1 MRTST
6 MKSAFTFA
14 LATLALAPLAPSP
27 AAAQIAGTGAPPDAR
42 LPHAG
47 APCGS
52 EMDARL
58 AFGLCPDGSFDFYA
72 SASYRDGIPTPEEV
86 FGYPLGSWHTTYGR
100 MERYLAALVAAA
112 PDRVRVFDYGMSVER
127 QVMHLVAISSE
138 ANIGRLEDIRGALQ
152 ALSDPRRT
160 DRGAAASLASS
171 TPVAVWI
178 NAAND
183 GNESAAF
190 EAAIQL
196 AYQLAAGEDAR
207 TQSLRDGAVVLINLA
222 HNPESHERFVAW
234 YNAFVMGDADP
245 DALEHRAPWGMNTN
259 NNHYQIDL
267 NRDGLGLTQTESR
280 AVAAELQRW
289 RPQVFVDLHGQT
301 TQYFFPPPATP
312 VLPFYPDSY
321 EKWLERLGAANG
333 EAFDQH
339 GWSYYVRDVF
349 DLFYPGY
356 WDTYPSL
363 HGAIGM
369 TYETDGGGGKGVR
382 WRRDDGT
389 ILTFADGIAHHFVA
403 SLQTIETAVRNRE
416 EMLRDFHAH
425 FASAME
431 TARRGGL
438 RTVVWVPGDRPA
450 EAARLA
456 TTLLRHGVEVSR
468 TTSPGTFTGTG
479 YIDGRRARVSVPA
492 GAYVVDLAQP
502 GATVART
509 LLAAEAPLPEE
520 FVAEQLGRWARD
532 ARRATD
538 REGFEFYDVT
548 AWNLVLAAGLE
559 GWWSADGAA
568 LQATPLDLPP
578 GLARA
583 PGDWR
588 TDVAWARGGGVT
600 GRARSAYV
608 WPAGGIASYRLLA
621 RLLDEGFNVAVS
633 ELPMVVDGVEH
644 PRGSFIARVGR
655 NAEGLH
661 DRIAALAAE
670 AGVVVTA
677 AASAFPDR
685 GSQGTGSE
693 ATRAIAPPKVAVLA
707 GEGVS
712 VTSYG
717 ALWYHLERRIGQP
730 FTALRASDVARA
742 DLEKFDVI
750 ILPPGGYDG
759 VLGEAGGER
768 LGAWIR
774 GGGTAIGWGGAAS
787 YLMGEEFGTAHVGTD
802 ELPEDSVEAI
812 RARIEAAA
820 PPGTTLPP
828 AAAPGAAP
836 DDELTL
842 PGTFLRARPDR
853 THWLTLGYERDAIP
867 VIMRS
872 RALPLSEE
880 GANPVVF
887 ADAPDLVISGFTWPE
902 NTDRAYAGRAYATV
916 DYIGRGKVVLFA
928 EEPIFRLVFD
938 GPAGL
943 LMNAIYLG
951 ARGRRDAA
959 R

>member
-1 MRTST
+1 MTRHSRPIL
-6 MKSAFTFA
+6 AAAA
-14 LATLALAPLAPSP
+14 LAAVALTPS
-27 AAAQIAGTGAPPDAR
+27 ATAAQDAGPR
-42 LPHAG
+42 LPLTTA
-47 APCGS
+47 CRS
-52 EMDARL
+52 ELDARL
-58 AFGLCPDGSFDFYA
+58 AFGLCPDGTFDFYA
-72 SASYRDGIPTPEEV
+72 AGEYRDGIPTPEAV
-86 FGYPLGSWHTTYGR
+86 LGYPIGSWHTTYGR
-100 MERYLAALVAAA
+100 METFLAALAATA
-112 PDRVRVFDYGMSVER
+112 SDRVRVFDYGTSVER
-127 QVMHLVAISSE
+127 QVMHLVAVSSE
-138 ANIGRLEDIRGALQ
+138 ANIARLEEVRASLQ

-160 DRGAAASLASS
+160 DAGRAAALAGA
-171 TPVAVWI
+171 TPVAVWL

-207 TQSLRDGAVVLINLA
+207 TRALRDGAVVLINLA

-245 DALEHRAPWGMNTN
+245 DALEHNAPWGLSTN

-267 NRDGLGLTQTESR
+267 NRDALGLTQTESR

-321 EKWLERLGAANG
+321 VKWLERMGAQNA

-349 DLFYPGY
+349 DLYYPGY

-403 SLQTIETAVRNRE
+403 SLQTIETAVRNRVE
-416 EMLRDFHAH
+416 LLRDFHGH
-425 FASAME
+425 FASGMDG
-431 TARRGGL
+431 ARRGGP

-456 TTLLRHGVEVSR
+456 TTLLRHGIEVSR
-468 TTSPGTFTGTG
+468 TTASATFTGTSYLG
-479 YIDGRRARVSVPA
+479 GGRGRVSIPA
-492 GAYVVDLAQP
+492 GAYVVDLVQP
-502 GATVART
+502 NATLART
-509 LLAAEAPLPEE
+509 LLAPDVEMPAEFA
-520 FVAEQLGRWARD
+520 AEQLARWARD
-532 ARRATD
+532 IRRSAD
-538 REGFEFYDVT
+538 EEGFEFYDVT
-548 AWNLVLAAGLE
+548 AWNLVLAAGLD
-559 GWWSADGAA
+559 GWWSNDGASLRA
-568 LQATPLDLPP
+568 APLTLPD
-578 GLARA
+578 GMAKA

-588 TDVAWARGGGVT
+588 TDVAWSRGGGVT

-608 WPAGGIASYRLLA
+608 WPAGSLGSYRLLA
-621 RLLDEGFNVAVS
+621 RLLDEGFSVAVT
-633 ELPMVVDGVEH
+633 ELPMVVDGADH
-644 PRGSFIARVGR
+644 PRGTFIARVGR
-655 NAEGLH
+655 NPASLH
-661 DRIAALAAE
+661 ERIAALAAE
-670 AGVVVTA
+670 AGVVATA
-677 AASAFPDR
+677 AASAFPSR

-693 ATRAIAPPKVAVLA
+693 ATRSLTQPRVAVLA

-712 VTSYG
+712 ITSFG
-717 ALWYHLERRIGQP
+717 ATWFHLERRIGQP
-730 FTALRASDVARA
+730 FTALRATQLART

-750 ILPPGGYDG
+750 ILPPGGYAGSLGDDG
-759 VLGEAGGER
+759 TER
-768 LGAWIR
+768 LAEWIR
-774 GGGTAIGWGGAAS
+774 GGGVAIGWGGAAS
-787 YLMGEEFGTAHVGTD
+787 FLMGESFETSHVGAE
-802 ELPEDSVEAI
+802 ELPEDSVAAI
-812 RARIEAAA
+812 RTAIEAAA
-820 PPGTTLPP
+820 PAGTGLPP
-828 AAAPGAAP
+828 ATSPGASPEA
-836 DDELTL
+836 ELSV
-842 PGTFLRARPDR
+842 PGAFLRTRVDR
-853 THWLTLGYERDAIP
+853 THWLTLGYERAELP
-867 VIMRS
+867 VLMRG
-872 RALPLSEE
+872 RALPLSED

-887 ADAPDLVISGFTWPE
+887 AEGNDLVIAGFSWPE
-902 NTDRAYAGRAYATV
+902 NTPRTYGGRAYATV
-916 DYIGRGKVVLFA
+916 DYVGRGRIVLFA
-928 EEPIFRLVFD
+928 DEPIYRLVFD

>member
-1 MRTST
+1 MDSLTT
-6 MKSAFTFA
+6 KSAFLLA
-14 LATLALAPLAPSP
+14 LVTLALPSLGSTRV
-27 AAAQIAGTGAPPDAR
+27 AAQMVGTGAMTDVRIPQV
-42 LPHAG
+42 G
-47 APCGS
+47 EPCRS

-72 SASYRDGIPTPEEV
+72 SASYRDGVPTPEEV

-100 MERYLAALVAAA
+100 MERYLDALVAAA
-112 PDRVRVFDYGMSVER
+112 PQRVRVFDYGLSVER
-127 QVMHLVAISSE
+127 QVMHLVAVSSE
-138 ANIGRLEDIRGALQ
+138 GNIDRLEEIRGALQ
-152 ALSDPRRT
+152 ALSDPSRT

-183 GNESAAF
+183 GNETAAF

-207 TQSLRDGAVVLINLA
+207 TRSLRDGAVVLINLA

-234 YNAFVMGDADP
+234 YNGFVMGDADP

-403 SLQTIETAVRNRE
+403 SLQTIETAVLNRD
-416 EMLRDFHAH
+416 EMLRDFHDH

-431 TARRGGL
+431 TARQGGL
-438 RTVVWVPGDRPA
+438 QTVAWVPGDRPA

-456 TTLLRHGVEVSR
+456 TTLLRHGVEVLR
-468 TTSPGTFTGTG
+468 TTSSGTFTGTG
-479 YIDGRRARVSVPA
+479 YMDGQPASVSLPE
-492 GAYVVDLAQP
+492 GAYVVDLHQV

-509 LLAAEAPLPEE
+509 LLAPEAPLPEE

-532 ARRATD
+532 ARRAAD

-559 GWWSADGAA
+559 GWWSVEGAS
-568 LQATPLDLPP
+568 LQTTPLTLPP
-578 GLARA
+578 GLAKA

-588 TDVAWARGGGVT
+588 TDVAWAREGGVT

-608 WPAGGIASYRLLA
+608 WPAGGMASYRLLA

-633 ELPMVVDGVEH
+633 ELAMIVDGAEH

-655 NAEGLH
+655 NPEALH
-661 DRIAALAAE
+661 DRLAVLAAE

-677 AASAFPDR
+677 ASSAFPDR

-693 ATRAIAPPKVAVLA
+693 ATRAVPPPSVAVLA

-712 VTSYG
+712 ITSYG

-730 FTALRASDVARA
+730 FTALRATDLADT

-750 ILPPGGYDG
+750 ILPSGGYDNA
-759 VLGEAGGER
+759 LGEPGAQR
-768 LGAWIR
+768 LADWIR
-774 GGGTAIGWGGAAS
+774 GGGTAIGWGGSAE
-787 YLMGEEFGTAHVGTD
+787 YLMDEEFAAAHQETD
-802 ELPEDSVEAI
+802 ELPADSVQAI
-812 RARIEAAA
+812 RAGIEATA

-828 AAAPGAAP
+828 AVAPDAAADRELTVPGA
-836 DDELTL
+836 
-842 PGTFLRARPDR
+842 FLRARPDR
-853 THWLTLGYERDAIP
+853 THWLTLGYEQEAIP

-872 RALPLSEE
+872 PALPLTTDGSN
-880 GANPVVF
+880 AVVF
-887 ADAPDLVISGFTWPE
+887 ADSAELVISGFTWPE
-902 NTDRAYAGRAYATV
+902 NTARAYAGRAYATV
-916 DYIGRGKVVLFA
+916 DYIEGGKIILFA
-928 EEPIFRLVFD
+928 EDPIFRLVFD